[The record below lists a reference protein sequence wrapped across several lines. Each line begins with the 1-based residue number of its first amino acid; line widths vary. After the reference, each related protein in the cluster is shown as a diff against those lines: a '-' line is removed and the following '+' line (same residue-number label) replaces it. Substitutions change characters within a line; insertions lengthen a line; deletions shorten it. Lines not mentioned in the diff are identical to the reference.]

1 MLAMDAVGK
10 EIVTIEGLSDN
21 GDLHPLQKSFVDL
34 GGLQCGFCTPGII
47 MTAKAVLDEEP
58 RPTEENV
65 KKKMAGNLCRC
76 TGYKK
81 VIESV
86 LDAADRMGGQE

>member
-1 MLAMDAVGK
+1 MKAANS
-10 EIVTIEGLSDN
+10 IR
-21 GDLHPLQKSFVDL
+21 LQQSFVEL
-34 GGLQCGFCTPGII
+34 GGLQCGFCTPGMI

-58 RPTEENV
+58 DPTEESV

-81 VIESV
+81 VIEAVMS
-86 LDAADRMGGQE
+86 ASGRTGGKQ